1 MSELSFKDYV
11 LISNAIVEAQLDE
24 GAIWDAIKKKLGGSK
39 QMSDD
44 EIEAEIQRLKKLGP
58 GSIEKIRATKASQ
71 DFHARKAADAKAG
84 MRGADARRGTVS
96 TNPTRSPG
104 MKKLDSIAT
113 PNLTAGQARAVE
125 RDWAMREGK
134 LTEAAEFEVTYR
146 LRNGDDSPK
155 RTRIKARDTTD
166 VRRKFADTHYGAKI
180 VLIRPAKPKVAK
192 PVAEPEVVSKK

>member
-84 MRGADARRGTVS
+84 MRGTVG

-104 MKKLDSIAT
+104 MKKLDAVPT
-113 PNLTAGQARAVE
+113 PQLGGGKLRAVE

-134 LTEAAEFEVTYR
+134 LTEAVEFEVTYR
-146 LRNGDDSPK
+146 LRNGDEATK

-192 PVAEPEVVSKK
+192 PVAEPEEVSKK